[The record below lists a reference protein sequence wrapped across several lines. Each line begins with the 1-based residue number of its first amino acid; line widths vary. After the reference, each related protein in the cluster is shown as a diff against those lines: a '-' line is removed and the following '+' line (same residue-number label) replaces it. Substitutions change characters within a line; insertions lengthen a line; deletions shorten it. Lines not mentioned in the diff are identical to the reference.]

1 MIFIAGVVPSFECN
15 VSQVIAEIADLEL
28 NIKYKI
34 CIDLYQDQREVL
46 LQYAYYSG
54 LG

>member
-28 NIKYKI
+28 KYKI
-34 CIDLYQDQREVL
+34 CINLYQDQRKVL

-54 LG
+54 EG